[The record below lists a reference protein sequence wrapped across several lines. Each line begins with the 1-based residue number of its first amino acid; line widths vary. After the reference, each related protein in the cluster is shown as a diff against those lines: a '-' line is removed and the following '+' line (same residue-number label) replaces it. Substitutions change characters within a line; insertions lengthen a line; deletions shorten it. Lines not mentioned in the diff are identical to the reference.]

1 MEVIGI
7 EAQEK
12 KSMFCDRAMNQLML
26 HESKSQ
32 KDNLCITKIVVSL
45 MNVLAHSR
53 FQWEMI
59 DFEGCLTQAQKYLE
73 SLQISEDGVHY
84 EFVFVECHFG

>member
-53 FQWEMI
+53 FQ
-59 DFEGCLTQAQKYLE
+59 
-73 SLQISEDGVHY
+73 
-84 EFVFVECHFG
+84 